1 MEVLEGIAG
10 LKQVPAG
17 RVLSIGNFD
26 GLHLGH
32 EKILRTGR
40 ELKTDG
46 RASGLTV
53 VTFEPHPLTVLR
65 PALAPPRLT
74 PPATKQLLLRG
85 AGVDELVILPP
96 TSDVLNLAAE
106 DFWKILRDVVRPVA
120 IIEGDSFTF
129 GKGRGGS
136 AKKLLEWAAGTG
148 IDVQV
153 AEPVEAVLSN
163 LQIVRVNSSLIRWLL
178 SHGRARDA
186 ANCLGRPYALEGKVV
201 PGFQRGKGMGTPTA
215 NLDCGDQM
223 IPADGIYAARADADG
238 VSYPVALSIGT
249 LPTFGEHERQV
260 EGFLVGFGGDLYGRD
275 LKIDVI
281 DWVREQQKYPS
292 VEMLKEQIARD
303 VEEIV
308 EIVAARP
315 GASPAASALGLN

>member
-32 EKILRTGR
+32 ERILRTGR
-40 ELKTDG
+40 ELKTCG
-46 RASGLTV
+46 RATGLTV

-106 DFWKILRDVVRPVA
+106 DFWKILRDDVRPTA

-136 AKKLLEWAAGTG
+136 AKKLREWAVGTG

-186 ANCLGRPYALEGKVV
+186 AKCLGRPYGLEGRVV
-201 PGFQRGKGMGTPTA
+201 PGFQRGKTIGTPTA

-223 IPADGIYAARADADG
+223 IPADGIYAARADVEG

-260 EGFLVGFGGDLYGRD
+260 EGFLVGFGGDLYGQA
-275 LKIDVI
+275 LKVEVL

-292 VEMLKEQIARD
+292 VEALKEQIARD
-303 VEEIV
+303 VEEV
-308 EIVAARP
+308 LEIVGAGIRGVAFSSAP
-315 GASPAASALGLN
+315 GVG